1 MNPNLTAVAAAQLQ
15 EGINLVLNRWAAL
28 RMAVENQLG
37 GRESLQRSQQLADLL
52 FRRLTQFR
60 EEVYM
65 DDLEDML
72 DEFMLSLNTEI
83 DDGSIEEI
91 AEKLM
96 FMREECLEGN
106 FNSIN
111 KLRETNA
118 RSVSYVRQPGTNDE
132 EDSED
137 DEEDSEDVEEDSED
151 DDDDLRKNNSSE
163 MEVDASEYQPS
174 LDQKDAMTDE
184 PNSIVIVNEDE
195 WTVVSSRRNRGKRN

>member
-1 MNPNLTAVAAAQLQ
+1 MNPNLTADAAAQLQ
-15 EGINLVLNRWAAL
+15 EGINLVLSRWAAL
-28 RMAVENQLG
+28 RMAVENQWG
-37 GRESLQRSQQLADLL
+37 GRESFQKSQQLADLL
-52 FRRLTQFR
+52 FHRLTQSK

-106 FNSIN
+106 FNSIK
-111 KLRETNA
+111 KLKETNA
-118 RSVSYVRQPGTNDE
+118 PSVSYTRQPGTNDE

-137 DEEDSEDVEEDSED
+137 D
-151 DDDDLRKNNSSE
+151 DDDLRENNSSE

-184 PNSIVIVNEDE
+184 PSSIVKEVQEDE